1 LGAAAA
7 PSGATA
13 APGGDQ
19 DAEAP
24 GGALLRV
31 VGSLVEEGAPVER
44 DVPQRADVRGGP
56 VGRAPEVDGLA
67 WDAPAG
73 ALVALLVP
81 DARVAGNGR
90 DASPARAAQLAAA
103 PAPSRA
109 LRLGGRTVTVPPTD
123 DAPAPAATARAELL
137 ARPEEGPSW
146 GVVGAAGAAAVVAL
160 VLGIVAGPAW
170 FVVTVV
176 AGVVAA
182 WQWFAGEQRGRDQR
196 MQAQQ
201 RAEQFDAALA
211 AARRDVAAEAD
222 RARTQREAVATVVSD
237 LDEAL
242 ADVGA
247 RTPA

>member
-1 LGAAAA
+1 M
-7 PSGATA
+7 
-13 APGGDQ
+13 
-19 DAEAP
+19 
-24 GGALLRV
+24 
-31 VGSLVEEGAPVER
+31 
-44 DVPQRADVRGGP
+44 
-56 VGRAPEVDGLA
+56 
-67 WDAPAG
+67 
-73 ALVALLVP
+73 
-81 DARVAGNGR
+81 
-90 DASPARAAQLAAA
+90 
-103 PAPSRA
+103 
-109 LRLGGRTVTVPPTD
+109 TVTPTD
-123 DAPAPAATARAELL
+123 DAAAP
-137 ARPEEGPSW
+137 
-146 GVVGAAGAAAVVAL
+146 GAAAVVAL

-201 RAEQFDAALA
+201 RAEQFDADLA